1 MNKYLKQRKNE
12 ILKFKS
18 RKKYQKFMIE
28 FRLANLKDFPFF
40 LKRVDNSTRKV
51 LRETPL
57 VVFHVEKGI
66 KKTISSIAD
75 NFSELMVKL
84 QENRIAIKEAML
96 KEDTEKLSEL
106 LQQKA
111 RTSLAING
119 VFGNGIR
126 LY

>member
-1 MNKYLKQRKNE
+1 MEKALLS
-12 ILKFKS
+12 IPD
-18 RKKYQKFMIE
+18 
-28 FRLANLKDFPFF
+28 NL
-40 LKRVDNSTRKV
+40 
-51 LRETPL
+51 
-57 VVFHVEKGI
+57 
-66 KKTISSIAD
+66 
-75 NFSELMVKL
+75 SELMGKL

-119 VFGNGIR
+119 VFGNGKR

>member
-1 MNKYLKQRKNE
+1 MLKKN
-12 ILKFKS
+12 
-18 RKKYQKFMIE
+18 
-28 FRLANLKDFPFF
+28 
-40 LKRVDNSTRKV
+40 
-51 LRETPL
+51 
-57 VVFHVEKGI
+57 I

-96 KEDTEKLSEL
+96 KEDTEKLQEL

-119 VFGNGIR
+119 VFGNGKR

>member
-12 ILKFKS
+12 IFKFKS
-18 RKKYQKFMIE
+18 RKKFQKFKIE
-28 FRLANLKDFPFF
+28 FRHVNQKDFPFF
-40 LKRVDNSTRKV
+40 LKRLDHSFRKV
-51 LRETPL
+51 PKGTPL
-57 VVFHVEKGI
+57 MVLHAEKGI
-66 KKTISSIAD
+66 KKAISSIAD
-75 NFSELMVKL
+75 NFSKLVKEL
-84 QENRIAIKEAML
+84 QENHKAIKEAML

-119 VFGNGIR
+119 VFGNGKR

>member
-28 FRLANLKDFPFF
+28 FKHVNLKDFPFY
-40 LKRVDNSTRKV
+40 LKRLDHSSRKI
-51 LRETPL
+51 LKGTPL
-57 VVFHVEKGI
+57 VVFHAEKGV
-66 KKTISSIAD
+66 KKAISAIAD
-75 NFSELMVKL
+75 NFSKMTKKL

-119 VFGNGIR
+119 VFSNGKR